1 MPQTLWPG
9 EELLNSA
16 QAAAGG
22 KEGSYQGHTAGQ
34 GQGRADTGS
43 TSPSGASALPGT
55 AVRTEPQAPSRDPL
69 CPHQHPAAVH
79 DQVSAGLYRGAR
91 KWRMGAFLVYQLLCL
106 GWGANSP
113 KKEYQSRENFIWSR
127 RERILIN
134 PQRID

>member
-1 MPQTLWPG
+1 MPQTPWPG

-22 KEGSYQGHTAGQ
+22 KEGSYQGRTAGQ

-55 AVRTEPQAPSRDPL
+55 AIRTEPQAPSRDPL

-79 DQVSAGLYRGAR
+79 DQVSAGLYQGEWGLSLCISFSA
-91 KWRMGAFLVYQLLCL
+91 LVGEQIV
-106 GWGANSP
+106 P
-113 KKEYQSRENFIWSR
+113 KKSTRAERTLSGHEGKEY
-127 RERILIN
+127 
-134 PQRID
+134 